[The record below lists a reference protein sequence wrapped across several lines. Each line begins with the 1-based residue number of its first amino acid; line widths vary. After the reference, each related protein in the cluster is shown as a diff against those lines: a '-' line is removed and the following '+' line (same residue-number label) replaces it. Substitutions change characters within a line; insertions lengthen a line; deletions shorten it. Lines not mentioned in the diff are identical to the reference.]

1 MGGPDKYLVMVSM
14 KSVRDRAGVRKFAER
29 FPLAF
34 KSDRVS
40 LHGLIQ
46 ELTHERND
54 RAGIKASAQ
63 EGSKG
68 DVTDEVHLH
77 ALAQQGF
84 QSFGVFFFSNIAIM
98 TIGKRQVPITAYF
111 PTTRVALED
120 ASGRERI
127 NVLKHRLRRWNIFE
141 R

>member
-1 MGGPDKYLVMVSM
+1 MLREWLIQVPDNFFGKVYEMGGPDKYLVMVSM

-63 EGSKG
+63 VGSYRH
-68 DVTDEVHLH
+68 VAAEV
-77 ALAQQGF
+77 
-84 QSFGVFFFSNIAIM
+84 
-98 TIGKRQVPITAYF
+98 
-111 PTTRVALED
+111 
-120 ASGRERI
+120 
-127 NVLKHRLRRWNIFE
+127 
-141 R
+141 